1 MRIEN
6 GRWVTS
12 SNEGINHI
20 NYNEFKRLKDSLS
33 TSFGSD
39 ITYDKINLMSY
50 VLRDKDSVSK
60 LSKIVDNKEILN
72 KLWYKIKDHQF

>member
-1 MRIEN
+1 MEIIN
-6 GRWVTS
+6 GKWVS
-12 SNEGINHI
+12 SSREPVNNF

-72 KLWYKIKDHQF
+72 KL

>member
-1 MRIEN
+1 MEIIN
-6 GRWVTS
+6 GKWVS
-12 SNEGINHI
+12 SSREPVNNF

-33 TSFGSD
+33 TSFGED

-72 KLWYKIKDHQF
+72 KL

>member
-1 MRIEN
+1 MEIIN
-6 GRWVTS
+6 GKWVS
-12 SNEGINHI
+12 SSREPVNNF

-60 LSKIVDNKEILN
+60 LSKIVDNKEILD
-72 KLWYKIKDHQF
+72 KL

>member
-1 MRIEN
+1 MEIIN
-6 GRWVTS
+6 GKWVS
-12 SNEGINHI
+12 SSREPVNNF

-33 TSFGSD
+33 TSFGED

-50 VLRDKDSVSK
+50 ILRDKDSASK

-72 KLWYKIKDHQF
+72 KL

>member
-1 MRIEN
+1 MEIIN
-6 GRWVTS
+6 GRWVS
-12 SNEGINHI
+12 SNKEPINNF
-20 NYNEFKRLKDSLS
+20 NYNEFKRLKDSIS

-72 KLWYKIKDHQF
+72 KL